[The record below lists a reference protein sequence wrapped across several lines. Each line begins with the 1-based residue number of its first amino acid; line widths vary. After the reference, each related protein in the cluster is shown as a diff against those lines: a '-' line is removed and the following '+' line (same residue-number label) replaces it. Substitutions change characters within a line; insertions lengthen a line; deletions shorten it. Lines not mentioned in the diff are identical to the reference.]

1 MHDSYVLVKQRT
13 PKQVN
18 VDTRSRDEVSQR
30 SKEDE
35 PIKPQ
40 IRDNKKS
47 KTKVLG

>member
-30 SKEDE
+30 
-35 PIKPQ
+35 
-40 IRDNKKS
+40 
-47 KTKVLG
+47 